1 MMTAERKSAGSER
14 HHRRGKKFLLVH
26 DNLLPFCCKSR
37 VALTIVA
44 RQHQVSG
51 ADTRPLL
58 LTGRKLAVWF
68 TDRF

>member
-1 MMTAERKSAGSER
+1 MTAERKSAGSER

-26 DNLLPFCCKSR
+26 DNLLPFCYKSG

-51 ADTRPLL
+51 ADTGLCSLP
-58 LTGRKLAVWF
+58 GASWPCGF